1 MKKDT
6 KDTICAII
14 TLVAV
19 FLCAYFIGNSSG
31 YDRGLSEGYDRGLS
45 EGILMQKGD
54 KWDCA
59 YSYSTGFIM
68 CDRTPKYKG

>member
-6 KDTICAII
+6 KDTIYEII
-14 TLVAV
+14 TLAAV
-19 FLCAYFIGNSSG
+19 FLFAYFIGT
-31 YDRGLSEGYDRGLS
+31 SEGYDRGLS
-45 EGILMQKGD
+45 EGISMQKGD

-59 YSYSTGFIM
+59 YSYSTGFLM

>member
-14 TLVAV
+14 TLAAV
-19 FLCAYFIGNSSG
+19 FLCAYFIG
-31 YDRGLSEGYDRGLS
+31 RLEGYDRGLS
-45 EGILMQKGD
+45 EGVQIQKGD

-59 YSYSTGFIM
+59 YSYSTGFLM